1 MINISIASRFKHA
14 WSAFR
19 NQNGTQISKQA
30 ADIGPGFYRRPDRP
44 NISMRTERTIVN
56 AIYNRIA
63 VDVSQI
69 KIYEAL
75 VDENDNALA
84 KVSSGLTECLTVSA
98 NIDESG
104 PSFIKDAVLSMFDEG
119 VVALVPTSASRDPRY
134 NDSYDIYEMRVAKVV
149 QWYPQDV
156 QVHVYNQNTGQYAD
170 LTLPKSCTYI
180 IENPF
185 YQVMNQPNGVA
196 KRLIRKLSLLDMI
209 DERTNSGKMDLIIQL
224 PYVIKTE
231 ARQQQAERRREQI
244 EQQLNE
250 SKYGIAYTD
259 GTERII
265 QLNRPIE
272 NNLQSQIEYLTNQLY
287 SQLGITQEILNGTAN
302 EQVMLNYYYHT
313 IDPVVSAITEE
324 ITRKYLT
331 KTARTRG
338 HAIVYFRDPFK
349 LVPVNNIAEIAD
361 KFTRNEILTS
371 NEIRS
376 IVGFAPSDQ
385 ASANVLR
392 NKNLN
397 QTPEQ
402 IAMEQEQFGGEIPYE
417 EELSPEE
424 ELPPEEEIQVEDEDV
439 IEDYSNPE
447 LDKDLEKFLNQF
459 K

>member
-1 MINISIASRFKHA
+1 MTISITSRFKHA

-19 NQNGTQISKQA
+19 NQNEIKNTS
-30 ADIGPGFYRRPDRP
+30 DSGPGYYRRPDRP
-44 NISMRTERTIVN
+44 NISLRTERTIVN

-69 KIYEAL
+69 KIYEAI
-75 VDENDNALA
+75 VDENDNALS
-84 KVSSGLTECLTVSA
+84 KVPSGLTECLTVSA

-170 LTLPKSCTYI
+170 LILPKSCTYI

-402 IAMEQEQFGGEIPYE
+402 IAMEQEQFGGGMPY
-417 EELSPEE
+417 EE

-447 LDKDLEKFLNQF
+447 LDKDLENFLNQF